1 MTEGSF
7 RDWPLPASPPTEPP
21 PVPPGMGGPSG
32 RPSPSAAASS
42 SPGGGKGTRSF
53 AGKRSAALVG
63 GVAALA
69 LVAGSLGAAIGV
81 SLASKNGTTRPP
93 SRRHRPLGGCDHDP
107 DPDRP
112 RVHDAPDLGL
122 VVRRSPVPPST

>member
-21 PVPPGMGGPSG
+21 PFPPGSGPTGFPPPPVPPLGEG
-32 RPSPSAAASS
+32 
-42 SPGGGKGTRSF
+42 GTRRF
-53 AGKRSAALVG
+53 TGKRSAALVG

-81 SLASKNGTTRPP
+81 GLARDDKPDSPAVTNATAP
-93 SRRHRPLGGCDHDP
+93 SGG
-107 DPDRP
+107 
-112 RVHDAPDLGL
+112 A
-122 VVRRSPVPPST
+122 T